1 MDTDSFVHLIETWDF
16 YKEITKYV
24 RKKFATSKYL
34 KDNNKHYQKKRI
46 TKFKARWKMN
56 LLEKSWQSFQHWGQK
71 SVKRVRLSDKRC
83 KGTKRCVVA
92 EFSTFDDGK
101 TCLFDGQKIYRGQML
116 FENKKHEVC
125 TVNKREVAANKDND
139 KRRVQANGIKML
151 ARGYIGP
158 KNLS

>member
-1 MDTDSFVHLIETWDF
+1 
-16 YKEITKYV
+16 
-24 RKKFATSKYL
+24 
-34 KDNNKHYQKKRI
+34 
-46 TKFKARWKMN
+46 
-56 LLEKSWQSFQHWGQK
+56 
-71 SVKRVRLSDKRC
+71 
-83 KGTKRCVVA
+83 
-92 EFSTFDDGK
+92 
-101 TCLFDGQKIYRGQML
+101 ML